1 MLKTC
6 SNAQQASDQL
16 MPEADTELAI
26 NFEAISPEV
35 AKSLQAKA
43 KNEPVFAKNW
53 MVSVAN
59 PHAAPADARVLS
71 ESSTAADAIVAVQ
84 AILVL
89 VESKSFGIGSGA
101 FLVWCGGKSGETT
114 IPGTTY
120 FLKLLIWPRTDLQL
134 LCACRL

>member
-43 KNEPVFAKNW
+43 KNEPVFAKN
-53 MVSVAN
+53 
-59 PHAAPADARVLS
+59 
-71 ESSTAADAIVAVQ
+71 
-84 AILVL
+84 
-89 VESKSFGIGSGA
+89 
-101 FLVWCGGKSGETT
+101 
-114 IPGTTY
+114 
-120 FLKLLIWPRTDLQL
+120 
-134 LCACRL
+134 

>member
-1 MLKTC
+1 
-6 SNAQQASDQL
+6 

-84 AILVL
+84 AIFVL

-101 FLVWCGGKSGETT
+101 FLVGCGGKSGETT
-114 IPGTTY
+114 ELDGRETAPLAITPRL
-120 FLKLLIWPRTDLQL
+120 FLNEKRE
-134 LCACRL
+134 RLKFWDGVAGGRSVGV